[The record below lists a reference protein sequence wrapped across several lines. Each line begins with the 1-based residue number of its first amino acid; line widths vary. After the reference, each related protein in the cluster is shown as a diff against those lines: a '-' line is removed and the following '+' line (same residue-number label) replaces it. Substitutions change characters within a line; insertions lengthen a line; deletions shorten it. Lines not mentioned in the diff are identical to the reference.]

1 MGSRLLLLLLTTAV
15 FAPLPEAR
23 AEVGVTVTGSWS
35 ETVDESNL
43 TAGPGS
49 NLTSEYESSSSEFR
63 IRIQGFGTNRRNP
76 NSWRVDVR
84 RSDATWHA
92 NLSVLVRRTSNGSG
106 TGSISGGTSY
116 QAVTGTDQTFFQGSN
131 NRNGVRVQAKV
142 GGVSLSVP
150 PNTYRTSIVFTIV
163 DT

>member
-1 MGSRLLLLLLTTAV
+1 MGSRLLLFLLTTAV

-35 ETVDESNL
+35 EAVDESDL

-49 NLTSEYESSSSEFR
+49 NLASEYQSASNEFS
-63 IRIQGFGTNRRNP
+63 IRIQGFGASRKNP
-76 NSWRVDVR
+76 NSWRLDVR
-84 RSDATWHA
+84 RSDANWHA
-92 NLSVLVRRTSNGSG
+92 NLSVFVRRTSNGSG

-116 QAVTGTDQTFFQGSN
+116 QTVTGTDQTFFQGSN
-131 NRNGVRVQAKV
+131 DRNGVRVQAKV

-150 PNTYRTSIVFTIV
+150 PSTYQTSIVFTIV